1 MTQQHHWGTRVPYQG
16 HRSICA
22 SWSSL
27 YQPRE
32 LLNRA
37 RARAAGSDREM
48 SGFNHDKGPLPLF
61 ATPVQQT
68 KDTRHTKAIICCHV
82 APLTTHRA
90 TVAGQGPL
98 IMVKSGHFPFR
109 AGGACSGPVPQLSGL
124 VEAAP
129 SRTDRPMT
137 PDMAPWCTNDGAGSC
152 TRAGVSHSSH
162 NSL

>member
-1 MTQQHHWGTRVPYQG
+1 MSYQG

-32 LLNRA
+32 LRDRA
-37 RARAAGSDREM
+37 RARAAGSDRKM
-48 SGFNHDKGPLPLF
+48 SGFYHDKGPLPLF

-98 IMVKSGHFPFR
+98 IMVKSGHFPVR
-109 AGGACSGPVPQLSGL
+109 ADGACSGPVQQLAGAGRGCSI
-124 VEAAP
+124 
-129 SRTDRPMT
+129 SHRSTYD